1 MTSEVVLLV
10 KTSYY
15 HDTVE
20 WIEWYK
26 KLGFDH
32 ITIYDN
38 ESTIDF
44 NTIIA
49 NYSDYVT
56 YNKIVGFPDQLNLEL
71 QHYKQCKYNYVFF
84 ADADEFLWI
93 DPKYKNINEYLDT
106 PYVSAVSNVTNG
118 LLLALK
124 ALNISGDVVTSPYSF
139 VATENVL
146 RWLNLNPIMVD
157 TDEFGNIDPDKIEQ
171 AITKNTTAILP
182 IHVYGRPCDTEKI
195 QNIADKYNLKV
206 IYDAA
211 HAFGVKVNFGDISV
225 ISMHATKVFNTCEGG
240 IIISK
245 TAEIKKKIDLLR
257 NFGIEDEETVS
268 EYGINAKLD
277 EIRAAIGILNL
288 KTIDSDIMERK
299 TIFEKYKTGLKDVPG
314 IRTLDNSYNGS
325 YFPIFIDEKLY
336 GHNRDYLY
344 EMFKS
349 EGILSRKYFY
359 PIRHKLE
366 ISSRLSNTVLC
377 LPIYPGL
384 EDITIDKIVN
394 LIKIR
399 YFNII
404 EYVY

>member
-1 MTSEVVLLV
+1 MITVTRPSLPNLSELMPMLENIWHSGII
-10 KTSYY
+10 TNNGSY
-15 HDTVE
+15 
-20 WIEWYK
+20 
-26 KLGFDH
+26 
-32 ITIYDN
+32 
-38 ESTIDF
+38 
-44 NTIIA
+44 
-49 NYSDYVT
+49 
-56 YNKIVGFPDQLNLEL
+56 
-71 QHYKQCKYNYVFF
+71 CK
-84 ADADEFLWI
+84 EFEQRLS
-93 DPKYKNINEYLDT
+93 EYLDT
-106 PYVSAVSNVTNG
+106 PFVSVVSNATNG

-139 VATENVL
+139 AATENVL

-157 TDEFGNIDPDKIEQ
+157 TDELGNIDPDKIEQ

-211 HAFGVKVNFGDISV
+211 HAFGIKVDFGDISV

-257 NFGIEDEETVS
+257 NFGIENEDTVS

-288 KTIDSDIMERK
+288 KTIDSDIMNRK
-299 TIFEKYKTGLKDVPG
+299 VIFEKYRTGLKNVPG

-344 EMFKS
+344 EIFKS
-349 EGILSRKYFY
+349 KGILTRKYFY
-359 PIRHKLE
+359 PIRYKLE

-384 EDITIDKIVN
+384 EDIMIEKIIN
-394 LIKIR
+394 LIISQSQT
-399 YFNII
+399 YC
-404 EYVY
+404 

>member
-1 MTSEVVLLV
+1 MITVTRPSLPNLSELMPMLENIWHSGII
-10 KTSYY
+10 TNNGSY
-15 HDTVE
+15 
-20 WIEWYK
+20 
-26 KLGFDH
+26 
-32 ITIYDN
+32 
-38 ESTIDF
+38 
-44 NTIIA
+44 
-49 NYSDYVT
+49 
-56 YNKIVGFPDQLNLEL
+56 
-71 QHYKQCKYNYVFF
+71 CK
-84 ADADEFLWI
+84 EFEQRLS
-93 DPKYKNINEYLDT
+93 EYLDT
-106 PYVSAVSNVTNG
+106 PFVSVVSNATNG

-139 VATENVL
+139 AATENVL

-157 TDEFGNIDPDKIEQ
+157 TDELGNIDPDKIEQ
-171 AITKNTTAILP
+171 TITKNTTAILP

-195 QNIADKYNLKV
+195 QKIANKYNLKV

-211 HAFGVKVNFGDISV
+211 HAFGVKVDFGDVSV

-257 NFGIEDEETVS
+257 NFGIENEDTVS

-288 KTIDSDIMERK
+288 KTIDSDIMNRK
-299 TIFEKYKTGLKDVPG
+299 VIFEKYRTGLKNVPG

-344 EMFKS
+344 EIFKS
-349 EGILSRKYFY
+349 KGILTRKYFY
-359 PIRHKLE
+359 PIRYKLE

-384 EDITIDKIVN
+384 EDIMIEKIIN
-394 LIKIR
+394 LIISQSQT
-399 YFNII
+399 YC
-404 EYVY
+404 

>member
-1 MTSEVVLLV
+1 MITVTRPNLPNLSELMPMLENIWHSGII
-10 KTSYY
+10 TNNGSY
-15 HDTVE
+15 
-20 WIEWYK
+20 
-26 KLGFDH
+26 
-32 ITIYDN
+32 
-38 ESTIDF
+38 
-44 NTIIA
+44 
-49 NYSDYVT
+49 
-56 YNKIVGFPDQLNLEL
+56 
-71 QHYKQCKYNYVFF
+71 CK
-84 ADADEFLWI
+84 EFEQRLS
-93 DPKYKNINEYLDT
+93 KYLDT
-106 PYVSAVSNVTNG
+106 PYVSVVSNATNG

-146 RWLNLNPIMVD
+146 HWLNLNPIMVD
-157 TDEFGNIDPDKIEQ
+157 TDELGNIDPDKIEQ

-182 IHVYGRPCDTEKI
+182 IHVYGRPCNTEKI

-211 HAFGVKVNFGDISV
+211 HTFGVKVDFGDVSV

-240 IIISK
+240 IVISK

-257 NFGIEDEETVS
+257 NFGIENEDIVS

-299 TIFEKYKTGLKDVPG
+299 AIFEKYKTGLKDIPG

-349 EGILSRKYFY
+349 EGILARKYFY

-384 EDITIDKIVN
+384 EDITIEKIIN
-394 LIKIR
+394 Q
-399 YFNII
+399 II
-404 EYVY
+404 SQSQTYC

>member
-1 MTSEVVLLV
+1 MITVTRPSLPKLSELMPMLENIWHSGII
-10 KTSYY
+10 TNNGSY
-15 HDTVE
+15 
-20 WIEWYK
+20 
-26 KLGFDH
+26 
-32 ITIYDN
+32 
-38 ESTIDF
+38 
-44 NTIIA
+44 
-49 NYSDYVT
+49 
-56 YNKIVGFPDQLNLEL
+56 
-71 QHYKQCKYNYVFF
+71 CK
-84 ADADEFLWI
+84 EFEQRLS
-93 DPKYKNINEYLDT
+93 EYLDT
-106 PYVSAVSNVTNG
+106 PYVSVVSNATNG

-139 VATENVL
+139 AATENVL

-157 TDEFGNIDPDKIEQ
+157 TDELGNIDSDKIEQ

-182 IHVYGRPCDTEKI
+182 IHVYGRPCNTEKI
-195 QNIADKYNLKV
+195 QKIADKYNLKV

-211 HAFGVKVNFGDISV
+211 HAFGVKVDFGDVSV

-288 KTIDSDIMERK
+288 KTIDSDIMKRK
-299 TIFEKYKTGLKDVPG
+299 VIFEKYRTGLKDVSG

-349 EGILSRKYFY
+349 EGILVRKYFY

-384 EDITIDKIVN
+384 EDITIEKIVD
-394 LIKIR
+394 LIHK
-399 YFNII
+399 NIL
-404 EYVY
+404 

>member
-1 MTSEVVLLV
+1 MITVTKPKLPNLSDLMPMLENIWHSGII
-10 KTSYY
+10 TNNGSY
-15 HDTVE
+15 
-20 WIEWYK
+20 
-26 KLGFDH
+26 
-32 ITIYDN
+32 
-38 ESTIDF
+38 
-44 NTIIA
+44 
-49 NYSDYVT
+49 
-56 YNKIVGFPDQLNLEL
+56 
-71 QHYKQCKYNYVFF
+71 CK
-84 ADADEFLWI
+84 EFEQRLS
-93 DPKYKNINEYLDT
+93 EYLDT
-106 PYVSAVSNVTNG
+106 PYVSVVSNATNG
-118 LLLALK
+118 LLIALK

-139 VATENVL
+139 AATENVL

-157 TDEFGNIDPDKIEQ
+157 TDKLGNIDPDKIEL

-195 QNIADKYNLKV
+195 QKIANKYNLKV

-211 HAFGVKVNFGDISV
+211 HAFGVKVDFGDVSV

-240 IIISK
+240 IVISK

-257 NFGIEDEETVS
+257 NFGIVDEETVS

-299 TIFEKYKTGLKDVPG
+299 AIFEKYRTGLNDVPG

-344 EMFKS
+344 ETFKS
-349 EGILSRKYFY
+349 EGILTRKYFY
-359 PIRHKLE
+359 PIRYKLE

-384 EDITIDKIVN
+384 EDITIEKIIN
-394 LIKIR
+394 LIISQFQT
-399 YFNII
+399 Y
-404 EYVY
+404 Y

>member
-1 MTSEVVLLV
+1 MITVTKPKLPNLSDLMPMLEDIWHSGII
-10 KTSYY
+10 TNNGSYCQ
-15 HDTVE
+15 E
-20 WIEWYK
+20 FEQ
-26 KLGFDH
+26 KL
-32 ITIYDN
+32 
-38 ESTIDF
+38 S
-44 NTIIA
+44 
-49 NYSDYVT
+49 
-56 YNKIVGFPDQLNLEL
+56 
-71 QHYKQCKYNYVFF
+71 
-84 ADADEFLWI
+84 
-93 DPKYKNINEYLDT
+93 EYLNT
-106 PYVSAVSNVTNG
+106 PYVSVVSNATNG

-146 RWLNLNPIMVD
+146 RWLNLEPVFVD
-157 TDEFGNIDPDKIEQ
+157 TDEFGNIDPDKIERV
-171 AITKNTTAILP
+171 ITNNTTAILP
-182 IHVYGRPCDTEKI
+182 IHVYGRPCNTEKI
-195 QNIADKYNLKV
+195 QKIADKYNLKV

-211 HAFGVKVNFGDISV
+211 HAFGVKVDFGDVSV

-299 TIFEKYKTGLKDVPG
+299 AIFEKYKAGLKDVPG
-314 IRTLDNSYNGS
+314 IRTLDDSYNGS

-344 EMFKS
+344 ELFKTQ
-349 EGILSRKYFY
+349 GILARKYFY
-359 PIRHKLE
+359 PIRYKFE
-366 ISSRLSNTVLC
+366 IANRLSNTVLC

-384 EDITIDKIVN
+384 EDTMIEKIIN
-394 LIKIR
+394 LIISQSQTCC
-399 YFNII
+399 
-404 EYVY
+404 

>member
-1 MTSEVVLLV
+1 MITVTRPSLPNLSELMPMLENIWHSGII
-10 KTSYY
+10 TNNGSY
-15 HDTVE
+15 
-20 WIEWYK
+20 
-26 KLGFDH
+26 
-32 ITIYDN
+32 
-38 ESTIDF
+38 
-44 NTIIA
+44 
-49 NYSDYVT
+49 
-56 YNKIVGFPDQLNLEL
+56 
-71 QHYKQCKYNYVFF
+71 CK
-84 ADADEFLWI
+84 EFEQRLS
-93 DPKYKNINEYLDT
+93 EYLDT
-106 PYVSAVSNVTNG
+106 PYVSVVSNATNG

-139 VATENVL
+139 AATENVL

-157 TDEFGNIDPDKIEQ
+157 TDELGNIDPDKIEQ

-195 QNIADKYNLKV
+195 QNIANKYNLKV

-211 HAFGVKVNFGDISV
+211 HAFGVKVDFGDVSV

-240 IIISK
+240 IVISK

-299 TIFEKYKTGLKDVPG
+299 AIFEKYRTGLKDVPG

-349 EGILSRKYFY
+349 EGKLARKYFY
-359 PIRHKLE
+359 PIRYKLE

-384 EDITIDKIVN
+384 KDITIEKIVN
-394 LIKIR
+394 LIHK
-399 YFNII
+399 NSL
-404 EYVY
+404 

>member
-1 MTSEVVLLV
+1 MITVTKPKLPNLSELMPMLENIWHSGII
-10 KTSYY
+10 TNNGSY
-15 HDTVE
+15 
-20 WIEWYK
+20 
-26 KLGFDH
+26 
-32 ITIYDN
+32 
-38 ESTIDF
+38 
-44 NTIIA
+44 
-49 NYSDYVT
+49 
-56 YNKIVGFPDQLNLEL
+56 
-71 QHYKQCKYNYVFF
+71 CK
-84 ADADEFLWI
+84 EFEQRLS
-93 DPKYKNINEYLDT
+93 EYLDT
-106 PYVSAVSNVTNG
+106 PYVSVVSNATNG

-139 VATENVL
+139 AATENVL

-157 TDEFGNIDPDKIEQ
+157 TDELGNIDPDKIEQ

-195 QNIADKYNLKV
+195 QNIANKYNLKV

-211 HAFGVKVNFGDISV
+211 HVFGVKVDFGDVSV

-240 IIISK
+240 IVISK

-299 TIFEKYKTGLKDVPG
+299 AIFEKYRTGLKDVPG

-349 EGILSRKYFY
+349 EGILARKYFY
-359 PIRHKLE
+359 PIRYKLE

-384 EDITIDKIVN
+384 EDITIEKIVN
-394 LIKIR
+394 LIHNIR
-399 YFNII
+399 KTD
-404 EYVY
+404 

>member
-1 MTSEVVLLV
+1 MITVTRPSLPNLSELIPMLENIWHSGII
-10 KTSYY
+10 TNNGSY
-15 HDTVE
+15 
-20 WIEWYK
+20 
-26 KLGFDH
+26 
-32 ITIYDN
+32 
-38 ESTIDF
+38 
-44 NTIIA
+44 
-49 NYSDYVT
+49 
-56 YNKIVGFPDQLNLEL
+56 
-71 QHYKQCKYNYVFF
+71 CK
-84 ADADEFLWI
+84 EFEQRLS
-93 DPKYKNINEYLDT
+93 EYLDT
-106 PYVSAVSNVTNG
+106 PYISVVSNATNG

-157 TDEFGNIDPDKIEQ
+157 TDELGNIDPDKIEQ

-182 IHVYGRPCDTEKI
+182 IHVYGRPCNTEKI
-195 QNIADKYNLKV
+195 QKIADKYNLKV

-211 HAFGVKVNFGDISV
+211 HAFGVKVDFGDISV

-240 IIISK
+240 IVISK
-245 TAEIKKKIDLLR
+245 TVEIKKKIDLLR

-299 TIFEKYKTGLKDVPG
+299 AIFEKYRTGLKDVPG
-314 IRTLDNSYNGS
+314 IRILDNSYNGS

-349 EGILSRKYFY
+349 EGILTRKYFY

-384 EDITIDKIVN
+384 EDITIEKIVN
-394 LIKIR
+394 LIHKK
-399 YFNII
+399 
-404 EYVY
+404 

>member
-1 MTSEVVLLV
+1 MITVTRPSLPNLSELMPMLENIWHSGII
-10 KTSYY
+10 TNNGSYCK
-15 HDTVE
+15 E
-20 WIEWYK
+20 FEQ
-26 KLGFDH
+26 KL
-32 ITIYDN
+32 
-38 ESTIDF
+38 S
-44 NTIIA
+44 
-49 NYSDYVT
+49 
-56 YNKIVGFPDQLNLEL
+56 
-71 QHYKQCKYNYVFF
+71 
-84 ADADEFLWI
+84 
-93 DPKYKNINEYLDT
+93 EYLDT
-106 PYVSAVSNVTNG
+106 PYVSVVSNATNG

-139 VATENVL
+139 AATENVL

-157 TDEFGNIDPDKIEQ
+157 TDELGNIDPDKIEQ

-211 HAFGVKVNFGDISV
+211 HAFGVKVDFGDVSV

-240 IIISK
+240 IVISK
-245 TAEIKKKIDLLR
+245 TVEIKKKIDLLR

-299 TIFEKYKTGLKDVPG
+299 AIFEKYRTGLKDVSG

-336 GHNRDYLY
+336 GHNRDCLY

-349 EGILSRKYFY
+349 EGILVRKYFY

-384 EDITIDKIVN
+384 EDITIEKIVN
-394 LIKIR
+394 LIHNVSTDCSIK
-399 YFNII
+399 
-404 EYVY
+404 

>member
-1 MTSEVVLLV
+1 MITVTRPSLPNLSELMPMLENIWH
-10 KTSYY
+10 SG
-15 HDTVE
+15 
-20 WIEWYK
+20 I
-26 KLGFDH
+26 
-32 ITIYDN
+32 ITNNGLY
-38 ESTIDF
+38 
-44 NTIIA
+44 
-49 NYSDYVT
+49 
-56 YNKIVGFPDQLNLEL
+56 
-71 QHYKQCKYNYVFF
+71 CK
-84 ADADEFLWI
+84 EFEQRLS
-93 DPKYKNINEYLDT
+93 EYLDT
-106 PYVSAVSNVTNG
+106 PFVSVVSNATNG

-139 VATENVL
+139 AATENVL

-157 TDEFGNIDPDKIEQ
+157 TDELGNIDPDKIEQ

-195 QNIADKYNLKV
+195 QKIADKYNLKV

-211 HAFGVKVNFGDISV
+211 HAFGVKVDFGDVSV

-257 NFGIEDEETVS
+257 NFGIENEDTVS

-288 KTIDSDIMERK
+288 KTIDSDIMNRK
-299 TIFEKYKTGLKDVPG
+299 VIFEKYRTGLKNVPG

-344 EMFKS
+344 EIFKS
-349 EGILSRKYFY
+349 KGILTRKYFY
-359 PIRHKLE
+359 PIRYKLE

-384 EDITIDKIVN
+384 EDIMIEKIIN
-394 LIKIR
+394 LIISQSQT
-399 YFNII
+399 YC
-404 EYVY
+404 